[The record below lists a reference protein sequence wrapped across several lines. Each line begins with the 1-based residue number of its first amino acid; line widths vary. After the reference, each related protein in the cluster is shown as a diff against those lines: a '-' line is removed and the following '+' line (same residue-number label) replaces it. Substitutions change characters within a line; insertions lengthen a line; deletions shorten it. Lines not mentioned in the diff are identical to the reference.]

1 MRARARARTD
11 VRIDVSLLT
20 TKSREIY
27 ISEHIVGRHGRPIGD
42 RACRG
47 DIEIIV
53 IASDKSRATSTRFHY
68 VRERRDLAP
77 VSSARTRS
85 LTAVTIRF
93 LLSLSIFVYGD
104 PIGRDAHRD
113 LAIYAR
119 VKAHIGLSG
128 EIRIRVPD

>member
-1 MRARARARTD
+1 MRACARARTD

-27 ISEHIVGRHGRPIGD
+27 ISEHIVGRHDGPIGD
-42 RACRG
+42 RTYRG

-68 VRERRDLAP
+68 VRERHDLAP

-93 LLSLSIFVYGD
+93 SYHSLFLYPV
-104 PIGRDAHRD
+104 GRDAHRD
-113 LAIYAR
+113 LVLLAR
-119 VKAHIGLSG
+119 FMR
-128 EIRIRVPD
+128 E